1 MKIILSF
8 LLLFVGQYAIA
19 KKDTLSYSYNF
30 ETKVINGLGDTL
42 LNPWVGGLNQPQ
54 FSMTDLNGDGK
65 KDLVL
70 FDRSGSKTLTFIAY
84 LDKNN
89 TIQYSYDPQ
98 YERLFPKSDDIL
110 VLIDYNKDGLEDCYY
125 RDPFDGYVKYAQNNG
140 NGFNITEDFLKAY
153 NFGQLPFDSSNFVLW
168 QGNFPGITDVD
179 LDGDIDFL
187 STDYCGTDII
197 FYLNN
202 QVENNLDK
210 SIITYEIPDRCYASL
225 GENTTGI
232 ITGAKCN
239 YNRYYRYKKKH
250 CASKTLT
257 FYDIDGDG
265 DKDLFLGTSED
276 AKNPILLIINGKSE
290 FDLKRDSFIRI
301 DTTYFTQ
308 QEKALMPI
316 APTVFFLDLD
326 KDGLIDMVISAN
338 ETRKADYVVH
348 ETNQIMFFKN
358 TNTNAIPKFVYQN
371 NNFMVGNMIDE
382 GAMSQPVLYDTD
394 NDGDLDLI
402 MATNGDSYITQDQH
416 DRLTHYENI
425 GTKKVPFFKQTTNNL
440 WNISKDS
447 LIGIHIC
454 FGDLNGDGKD
464 EMLVGTT
471 NGELALYENISTKET
486 PQFRLISREA
496 FGLFIATNTAP
507 QIVDVNRD
515 GKNDLLVG
523 VREGN
528 IFYYENAG
536 TKTSAA
542 FVLKTDS
549 FGKVNINELI
559 VADPPRYNSVG
570 YNVPQL
576 TDLDNDGKY
585 DLIVGGLEGVFR
597 IYRNVEANI
606 NGTFQLTD
614 SVIFGQNEFF
624 NKDLGARIKPFAADL
639 TGDSIAEIIVGN
651 TRGGLNF
658 FKGNLTNNGTIGTAP
673 TMRNT
678 VLRIYPNPSNGV
690 ISITGIDK
698 NGEQLIIS
706 NSNGQV
712 VFNQPLNAN
721 TPTLQLSL
729 QLTSGL
735 YFVKIT
741 GKNYQSTGKLVLLQE

>member
-1 MKIILSF
+1 MKIILSS
-8 LLLFVGQYAIA
+8 LLIFVSHFAIA
-19 KKDTLSYSYNF
+19 QKDTLYYTYNF
-30 ETKVINGLGDTL
+30 ETKVINGSRDTL
-42 LNPWVGGLNQPQ
+42 LNPWAGGLNQPQ

-70 FDRSGSKTLTFIAY
+70 FDRAGSKTLTFIAY
-84 LDKNN
+84 LDKTN

-98 YERLFPKSDDIL
+98 YERLFPKSDDIM

-140 NGFNITEDFLKAY
+140 NGFNITEGFLKAY

-168 QGNFPGITDVD
+168 QGNYPAITDVD

-197 FYLNN
+197 FNLNN
-202 QVENNLDK
+202 QTENNLDQ
-210 SIITYEIPDRCYASL
+210 SLISYEIPDRCFGSL
-225 GENTTGI
+225 GESTNGI
-232 ITGAKCN
+232 ITGAKCY

-250 CASKTLT
+250 CASKTLA

-276 AKNPILLIINGKSE
+276 ANNSVLLIINGKTE

-301 DTTYFTQ
+301 DTSFFTL
-308 QEKALMPI
+308 QERALMPI
-316 APTVFFLDLD
+316 APAVFFLDMD

-358 TNTNAIPKFVYQN
+358 TRSNALPKFEYQTN
-371 NNFMVGNMIDE
+371 KYLIGNMIDE
-382 GAMSQPVLYDTD
+382 GSLSQPVLYDTD

-402 MATNGDSYITQDQH
+402 MASNGDSYITKDQH

-425 GTKKVPFFKQTTNNL
+425 GTKKTPIFKQTTNNL
-440 WNISKDS
+440 WNLSNDS

-454 FGDLNGDGKD
+454 FGDLNGDNKD

-471 NGELALYENISTKET
+471 NGELALYENISNKET

-496 FGLFIATNTAP
+496 FGLFISTNTAP
-507 QIVDVNRD
+507 QLVDVNRD

-528 IFYYENAG
+528 IYYFENVG
-536 TKTSAA
+536 SKISAA

-549 FGKVNINELI
+549 FGKININELI
-559 VADPPRYNSVG
+559 VPDPPRYNSIG

-585 DLIVGGLEGVFR
+585 DLLVGGLEGVFR
-597 IYRNVEANI
+597 IYRNVEDNI
-606 NGTFQLTD
+606 NGEFQLTD
-614 SVIFGQNEFF
+614 SVIFGQNEFY
-624 NKDLGARIKPFAADL
+624 NKDLGSRVRPFAADL
-639 TGDSIAEIIVGN
+639 NGDSIAEIIVGN
-651 TRGGLNF
+651 SRGGLNY
-658 FKGNLTNNGTIGTAP
+658 FKGNLTKNGSVGFSQ
-673 TMRNT
+673 TMRNST
-678 VLRIYPNPSNGV
+678 LRIYPNPSNGQ
-690 ISITGIDK
+690 ITINGIDK
-698 NGEQLIIS
+698 NAEELVIT
-706 NSNGQV
+706 NNNGQSLH
-712 VFNQPLNAN
+712 NQPLNAN
-721 TPTLQLSL
+721 TPTIRLNLLLS
-729 QLTSGL
+729 SGV
-735 YFVKIT
+735 YFIKIT